1 MTFYCYFLL
10 KANVFWWFVGPPGIA
25 SRALIERPYYP
36 AVGSSNPSVVAVPT
50 VPGSSGNATSG
61 NGGYAPRTVNSVY
74 SHPASA
80 GSSGSR
86 AVPHEMVIWSCPP
99 GFSAAS
105 STSLRIDQPFPTR
118 NAAPSRHARHVAVG
132 HANNGRNRRARSSQ
146 YAFYPSM
153 TETQVGG
160 FCFSVFMKLS
170 QFWYR
175 IWNWSGCYMWSG

>member
-1 MTFYCYFLL
+1 
-10 KANVFWWFVGPPGIA
+10 
-25 SRALIERPYYP
+25 
-36 AVGSSNPSVVAVPT
+36 VGSSNPSVVAVPT

-170 QFWYR
+170 QF
-175 IWNWSGCYMWSG
+175 